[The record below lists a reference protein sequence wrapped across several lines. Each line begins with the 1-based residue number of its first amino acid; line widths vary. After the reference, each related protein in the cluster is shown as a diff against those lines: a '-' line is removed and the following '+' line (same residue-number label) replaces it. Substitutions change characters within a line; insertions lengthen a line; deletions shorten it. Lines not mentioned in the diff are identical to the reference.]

1 MSRAD
6 SKTQLQTRIANVQK
20 EIEWETNV
28 NGDYNMVE
36 TTLPYSSRVDYTGID
51 GYKGW
56 LIQWQSDNSGV
67 SYDESFSFTDNA
79 WDSKSDDEKNQWFA
93 HAHKERVTDA
103 VVPNVDGLNTQ
114 KATLQSDLDD
124 LIAGED
130 AGDVDQVSG

>member
-1 MSRAD
+1 MSK
-6 SKTQLQTRIANVQK
+6 SKMPNKVKYKDRERYNS
-20 EIEWETNV
+20 TN
-28 NGDYNMVE
+28 
-36 TTLPYSSRVDYTGID
+36 PYSARVDYTGID

-56 LIQWQSDNSGV
+56 LIQWQSANSGV
-67 SYDESFSFTDNA
+67 SYDSSFTFADDA
-79 WDSKSDDEKNQWFA
+79 WDDKSNDERNQWFA

>member
-6 SKTQLQTRIANVQK
+6 SKTALQTKIAKLQK
-20 EIEWETNV
+20 NIEWETNV
-28 NGDYNMVE
+28 NGDYSWLE

-67 SYDESFSFTDNA
+67 SYDADYSFTDTR
-79 WDSKSDDEKNQWFA
+79 WRDKSNEEKDQWFA

-103 VVPNVDGLNTQ
+103 VVPNIDSLNTH
-114 KATLQSDLDD
+114 KATLQADLDD
-124 LIAGED
+124 LIAGEN
-130 AGDVDQVSG
+130 AGDVDRVSG